1 MRAITCKLS
10 PDISTLYT
18 TGRASIMSYW
28 IFLDILLTET
38 KTKTESKTETK
49 TKTETKAKTNI

>member
-38 KTKTESKTETK
+38 KTKTESKTKKKTK
-49 TKTETKAKTNI
+49 TKTEVKTNI

>member
-18 TGRASIMSYW
+18 TGHASIMSYW

-38 KTKTESKTETK
+38 KTKTESKTKKKTK
-49 TKTETKAKTNI
+49 TKTEVKTNI